1 MSPEINHEFP
11 PGSRTITPLPETT
24 GFIGGIIHSIRTR
37 GLRYALV
44 AVVNVV
50 VGQTLLL
57 ALQGSLGPS
66 WANVVAVAL
75 SSVPAYYMNRA
86 WVWGKRGKSHWKKEV
101 LPFWLFTIAGLLL
114 STVAIWMVHGITD
127 SKIVVNFIQLVA
139 FGVLWVVRFFVLDK
153 LFHVEVFEDDTPD
166 ED

>member
-1 MSPEINHEFP
+1 VSHEINHEFP
-11 PGSRTITPLPETT
+11 ASSHTVTPLPETS
-24 GFIGGIIHSIRTR
+24 GFFGKIVLSIRTR

-50 VGQTLLL
+50 VGQSLLL
-57 ALQGSLGPS
+57 LLQGAMRPS
-66 WANVVAVAL
+66 WANVVAVGISA
-75 SSVPAYYMNRA
+75 VPAYYMNRA

-101 LPFWLFTIAGLLL
+101 LPFWLFTAAGLLL
-114 STVAIWMVHGITD
+114 STVAIWVVHFFTD
-127 SKIVVNFIQLVA
+127 AKLVINFVQLVS
-139 FGVLWVVRFFVLDK
+139 FGILWVIRFFVLDK

>member
-1 MSPEINHEFP
+1 MEHELQREFP
-11 PGSRTITPLPETT
+11 AGSHTITPLPETT
-24 GFIGGIIHSIRTR
+24 GFLGGIMHAVRTR

-44 AVVNVV
+44 AAVNVI

-57 ALQGSLGPS
+57 ALQIVMSPSL
-66 WANVVAVAL
+66 ANILAVGL
-75 SSVPAYYMNRA
+75 SSIPAYSMNRA

-101 LPFWLFTIAGLLL
+101 LPFWMFTAAGLVLSTIA
-114 STVAIWMVHGITD
+114 IWAVHHVTD
-127 SKIVVNFIQLVA
+127 SKLVVNFVQLVA
-139 FGVLWVVRFFVLDK
+139 FGILWVVRFFVLDR

>member
-1 MSPEINHEFP
+1 MSHEINHEFP
-11 PGSRTITPLPETT
+11 ASSHTVTPLPETT
-24 GFIGGIIHSIRTR
+24 GVLGGIIHSIRTR

-44 AVVNVV
+44 AAVNVV

-57 ALQGSLGPS
+57 ALQGAMGPS
-66 WANVVAVAL
+66 WANVLAVGL

-101 LPFWLFTIAGLLL
+101 LPFWLFTIAGLVL
-114 STVAIWMVHGITD
+114 STIAIAIVHRFTD
-127 SKIVVNFIQLVA
+127 GKLIINFIQLVA
-139 FGVLWVVRFFVLDK
+139 FGILWVVRFFVLDK

-166 ED
+166 EV

>member
-1 MSPEINHEFP
+1 MSHEINHEFP
-11 PGSRTITPLPETT
+11 ASSHTVTPLPETT
-24 GFIGGIIHSIRTR
+24 GFFGGIIHSIRTR

-44 AVVNVV
+44 AAVNVI

-57 ALQGSLGPS
+57 ALQGAMGPS
-66 WANVVAVAL
+66 WANVLAVGL

-86 WVWGKRGKSHWKKEV
+86 WVWGKRGKSHWTKEV
-101 LPFWLFTIAGLLL
+101 LPFWLFTAAGLLL
-114 STVAIWMVHGITD
+114 STIAIWIVHRFTD
-127 SKIVVNFIQLVA
+127 AKLVINFIQLVA
-139 FGVLWVVRFFVLDK
+139 FGILWVIRFFVLDK